1 MHTNLKKLNIIQAN
15 NKHIHTIRV
24 FSVGFLTFFQPMKYQ
39 HAVAVRELEFWL
51 AKKKKTNKNIWL
63 TTALDS
69 STDADIDVPKKKN
82 KNKNKNKNI
91 TQRQASWN
99 RYLFPE

>member
-1 MHTNLKKLNIIQAN
+1 
-15 NKHIHTIRV
+15 
-24 FSVGFLTFFQPMKYQ
+24 MKYQ
-39 HAVAVRELEFWL
+39 HAAAVSELEFWL

-69 STDADIDVPKKKN
+69 STDTDIDVPKKKN
-82 KNKNKNKNI
+82 HI

-99 RYLFPE
+99 RYLFLSKLNSLHHLA

>member
-1 MHTNLKKLNIIQAN
+1 MG
-15 NKHIHTIRV
+15 
-24 FSVGFLTFFQPMKYQ
+24 FSVGFLTFFQLMKYQ

-69 STDADIDVPKKKN
+69 STDTDIDVPKKKT
-82 KNKNKNKNI
+82 KKKTK
-91 TQRQASWN
+91 QKSHRGKQAGTDIFFLSKLN
-99 RYLFPE
+99 SLHHLALVYF

>member
-1 MHTNLKKLNIIQAN
+1 
-15 NKHIHTIRV
+15 
-24 FSVGFLTFFQPMKYQ
+24 MKYQ

-69 STDADIDVPKKKN
+69 STDTDIDVPKKKK
-82 KNKNKNKNI
+82 KNH
-91 TQRQASWN
+91 TEASKLEQISFSWVN
-99 RYLFPE
+99 WIHCII